1 MQSLLSRLSHLNP
14 ISFMVP
20 YLGPEVEPK
29 KMYHQKQ
36 SQTSPKGQ
44 ETENPKGPIGVISS
58 HYAADTVS
66 ASSETLLASKP

>member
-1 MQSLLSRLSHLNP
+1 
-14 ISFMVP
+14 MVP

-29 KMYHQKQ
+29 KMYLQKQ

-44 ETENPKGPIGVISS
+44 KTENPKRPIGVISS

-66 ASSETLLASKP
+66 ASSETLLASEP